1 MIQNA
6 NQKHFFLQMVQT
18 RIWVNLFINIDNIFA
33 DLDTQIPTTYGPKI
47 GIFGHSV

>member
-18 RIWVNLFINIDNIFA
+18 RIWVIFFINIDNNFA
-33 DLDTQIPTTYGPKI
+33 DLDTQIPTNYGPKI
-47 GIFGHSV
+47 SNFGQSV